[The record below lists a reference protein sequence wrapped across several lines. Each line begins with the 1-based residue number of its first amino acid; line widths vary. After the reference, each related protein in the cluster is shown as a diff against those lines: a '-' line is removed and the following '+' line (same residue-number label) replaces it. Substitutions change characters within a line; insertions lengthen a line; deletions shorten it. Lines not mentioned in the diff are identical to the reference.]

1 MIDYG
6 DYYEG
11 NSLNGFVAAA
21 DFAYRKHYPLVLTP
35 DLIWLAIIQGFAK
48 HVNENA
54 EKLRKAFVAHEGK
67 ALIEVRR
74 DDFIK
79 GNPKNPWPEMF
90 DKFADQIRKHIG
102 DINMNLIMPDFSTT
116 GDLEKAVAS
125 VTLMDS
131 MQSYFRYEVFT
142 CCGIPNVSLKGR
154 VEDWENLKAKTKEL
168 EKFDAEFWIG
178 RLIPILDEFIQ
189 AAKGKIFLVKLFLL
203 DSFLSCPTCDS
214 VDEVPF

>member
-1 MIDYG
+1 M
-6 DYYEG
+6 
-11 NSLNGFVAAA
+11 
-21 DFAYRKHYPLVLTP
+21 LTP

-74 DDFIK
+74 DDFTK

-90 DKFADQIRKHIG
+90 DKFADQIQKHIG

-131 MQSYFRYEVFT
+131 MESYFRYELLT
-142 CCGIPNVSLKGR
+142 ACGIPNVSLKGR
-154 VEDWENLKAKTKEL
+154 VEDWENLKAKAKEL
-168 EKFDAEFWIG
+168 EKFNAEFWIR

-189 AAKGKIFLVKLFLL
+189 AAKGKVFLVKLCLV
-203 DSFLSCPTCDS
+203 DSFLSCPTCGS
-214 VDEVPF
+214 IDEVPF